1 MCQCTGKGYE
11 YETLCTSAGRIQ
23 AAAQLEAHPQGCCAS
38 SPPSL
43 WTVSSDCLHRG
54 TRRGLLGDAHPCF
67 SHPKSPEHDIC
78 HRRACAALQI
88 GSSPPHTPPHT
99 PFVPGKRNVEGE
111 PGKERQGAGPAGD
124 TGGRGCSRA
133 TAGEMWRG
141 RSRVRRA
148 GPCRAVPGPPGAGN
162 GRGLPGR
169 QGMREPCGKGSGWG
183 RRRGSQRGLPSG
195 EGPRFAAATLL
206 SADNGAGCLLRA
218 GRQLAIHRERCVTQM
233 SRGS

>member
-88 GSSPPHTPPHT
+88 GSSPPTPRRTHLLFQEKET
-99 PFVPGKRNVEGE
+99 LRGSRGRKGRVPGRQGT
-111 PGKERQGAGPAGD
+111 QGAGGAPGPRRERCGEEGAGSVEPGRAVPGRARQVQGTD
-124 TGGRGCSRA
+124 GGSRGGRGC
-133 TAGEMWRG
+133 
-141 RSRVRRA
+141 
-148 GPCRAVPGPPGAGN
+148 
-162 GRGLPGR
+162 
-169 QGMREPCGKGSGWG
+169 GS
-183 RRRGSQRGLPSG
+183 
-195 EGPRFAAATLL
+195 
-206 SADNGAGCLLRA
+206 RA
-218 GRQLAIHRERCVTQM
+218 GRTAAGAGEEAPSEVSPAAKDRVLRQQL
-233 SRGS
+233 S